1 MANRMMRADNEI
13 IKVIS
18 DIVLNKLRDPRLSK
32 FITITRAKTS
42 PDFRFCRVGVSVLSD
57 SINEKKETLKL
68 LKKSS
73 GYIKRQMAIMLDMP
87 NIPDLVFE
95 LDDNVVYSERIN
107 DILSTLYIPKEESD
121 ETDNKE
127 D

>member
-57 SINEKKETLKL
+57 SINEKKETLKQREHMIL
-68 LKKSS
+68 DAL
-73 GYIKRQMAIMLDMP
+73 GYI
-87 NIPDLVFE
+87 
-95 LDDNVVYSERIN
+95 S
-107 DILSTLYIPKEESD
+107 YIHQVHTYTRYTSRDRRKETRFPMFTCSSI
-121 ETDNKE
+121 
-127 D
+127 